1 MIIKESVVIN
11 KQFDEK
17 KPSFMMSKINL
28 NQVQDEVGYLK
39 LGFDDETEIN
49 YWSYSLDYL
58 EKSSYVNW
66 PNRYKFID
74 IEILVGPN

>member
-1 MIIKESVVIN
+1 M
-11 KQFDEK
+11 
-17 KPSFMMSKINL
+17 
-28 NQVQDEVGYLK
+28 GYLK